1 MQRRYVELYPDRDAL
16 CSLPRV
22 TGGVIGV
29 VPGVV
34 GVLQASEAIKILT
47 GIGEPL
53 ESRLFTIDL
62 MTMNITFVEY

>member
-1 MQRRYVELYPDRDAL
+1 L
-16 CSLPRV
+16 CSLPRI

-53 ESRLFTIDL
+53 EGRLLTIDL
-62 MTMNITFVEY
+62 MTMNTTFVEY